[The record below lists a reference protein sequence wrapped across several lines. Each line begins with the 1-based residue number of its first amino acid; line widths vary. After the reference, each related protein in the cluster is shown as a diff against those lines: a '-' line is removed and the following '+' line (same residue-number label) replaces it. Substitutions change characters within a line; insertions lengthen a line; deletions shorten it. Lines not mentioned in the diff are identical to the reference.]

1 MTTDQQRRTGR
12 FARPSASPAFP
23 WFRLRFDE
31 LEVGM
36 RTTTTG
42 RTITDADVVMFG
54 GLTGQLH
61 GVHVD
66 EQFAA
71 TTPVGHRTPQ
81 GMLLVSYALGLLPLH
96 DSPAIVLRSFKDITF
111 KRPGRIGMTIHA
123 VARVGGLRALSD
135 DAGLVDTRLDLL
147 DETDALIAR
156 GAAAIVW
163 GR

>member
-1 MTTDQQRRTGR
+1 MTTDQQRRAGR
-12 FARPSASPAFP
+12 FTRPSDAPAAP

-71 TTPVGHRTPQ
+71 MTPAGQRTPQ

-96 DSPAIVLRSFKDITF
+96 DSPAIVLRGFKDITF

-123 VARVGGLRALSD
+123 VARVAGLRVLSD

-163 GR
+163 AR